1 MAEEEWMRKAKAGEI
16 NPKKKSETGPGGLDL
31 RNISVKTYVTK
42 MPPKKAE
49 SEPLVIKDTKGS
61 KSSKT
66 SKDSKNS
73 SKEVLSMN
81 KKLTALEQRIAYEY
95 LPPELIRPEM
105 ITLRKRKKKL
115 NNDDEIE
122 YEDVSDDEN
131 KAIPTIKEMQCE
143 DYYR

>member
-1 MAEEEWMRKAKAGEI
+1 MR
-16 NPKKKSETGPGGLDL
+16 NM
-31 RNISVKTYVTK
+31 SVKTYVTK

-61 KSSKT
+61 KESKN
-66 SKDSKNS
+66 SVKSKNS
-73 SKEVLSMN
+73 SKEVLSEN

-105 ITLRKRKKKL
+105 ITLRKRKRKA
-115 NNDDEIE
+115 NHEDENE
-122 YEDVSDDEN
+122 YEDVSDDES
-131 KAIPTIKEMQCE
+131 KAMPTIKEMHCE